1 MKQFLTLMLSI
12 LSLTAFASHKMANV
26 VCFVK
31 FADQAK
37 EEWAHDF
44 DYYGSMFNNTG
55 DDANSVRKYFH
66 DMSYGNMDWE
76 STIVTTVYTDSH
88 IRNYFR
94 RSSSTNPDGYNSLEM
109 MLGTREQTL
118 IKDMCAFLDEKLPD
132 DIFLDGDDDG
142 NIDNLVI
149 IIAGECEIGSS
160 HLLWPAN
167 NICRTTSA
175 YLKGKKVRN
184 YLKVFD
190 KANGWDKSFKGIPLN
205 TGVLCHEMMHTL
217 NAYDL
222 YSNGSPK
229 LNPVGVWDL
238 MSDNN
243 IVPQSFS
250 AYTRAT
256 YGKDYGDWLPE
267 SRIEQISQS
276 GVYTL
281 PSHNSMDA
289 ESVACKIVPEKS
301 RGEYYM
307 LEYRDKASVWDK
319 ALPNSGLLIYRV
331 DPSVNGNL
339 GGQDF
344 EMYVFRPGGSTEK
357 AGKIELAPLGK
368 DTGRFSFG
376 TDADEDY
383 PFNVYGQKAGFS
395 ISEVSEADGKVSFRV
410 NLGESGIDGITGD
423 SNILR
428 FDAATGTVI
437 APDAI
442 NVVVYDLAGKT
453 VSDLSVSAPGIYV
466 VKATFAD
473 GSAKT
478 LKIRK

>member
-1 MKQFLTLMLSI
+1 MLSI

-109 MLGTREQTL
+109 MLGTREQSL

-190 KANGWDKSFKGIPLN
+190 KANGWDKSFKGIPS
-205 TGVLCHEMMHTL
+205 T
-217 NAYDL
+217 
-222 YSNGSPK
+222 
-229 LNPVGVWDL
+229 PV
-238 MSDNN
+238 
-243 IVPQSFS
+243 FS
-250 AYTRAT
+250 AMR
-256 YGKDYGDWLPE
+256 
-267 SRIEQISQS
+267 
-276 GVYTL
+276 
-281 PSHNSMDA
+281 
-289 ESVACKIVPEKS
+289 
-301 RGEYYM
+301 
-307 LEYRDKASVWDK
+307 
-319 ALPNSGLLIYRV
+319 
-331 DPSVNGNL
+331 
-339 GGQDF
+339 
-344 EMYVFRPGGSTEK
+344 
-357 AGKIELAPLGK
+357 
-368 DTGRFSFG
+368 
-376 TDADEDY
+376 
-383 PFNVYGQKAGFS
+383 
-395 ISEVSEADGKVSFRV
+395 
-410 NLGESGIDGITGD
+410 
-423 SNILR
+423 
-428 FDAATGTVI
+428 
-437 APDAI
+437 
-442 NVVVYDLAGKT
+442 
-453 VSDLSVSAPGIYV
+453 
-466 VKATFAD
+466 
-473 GSAKT
+473 
-478 LKIRK
+478 